1 MLKVLLQGSHRHK
14 KMATMALCTASSSW
28 WRTNCWLVP
37 RMVPRLPFFG
47 SFRGI
52 ETINQKGLVSY
63 PLHQTVYPLLL
74 SLETSS
80 GENKSR
86 GCGWF
91 VGVLKTQS
99 QTYFFMMHCGFLLT
113 KTMTIRKGK
122 EWMECC
128 WLCCLFNSKGWGR
141 FSNRQASRTI
151 VTSLQPW
158 SEVCSWVKDWQP
170 SRFGAAADIRGFGSL
185 QIGDF

>member
-1 MLKVLLQGSHRHK
+1 MKNELLIGSKNGAKTTIFWIFSWDRNHQPER
-14 KMATMALCTASSSW
+14 ASVVPFAS
-28 WRTNCWLVP
+28 NCIPLV
-37 RMVPRLPFFG
+37 V
-47 SFRGI
+47 
-52 ETINQKGLVSY
+52 VA
-63 PLHQTVYPLLL
+63 
-74 SLETSS
+74 SS
-80 GENKSR
+80 GENQSR

-99 QTYFFMMHCGFLLT
+99 QTYFFMVHCGFLLT
-113 KTMTIRKGK
+113 KTMTIGKGK
-122 EWMECC
+122 DWMECC

-141 FSNRQASRTI
+141 FSNRQASSTI

-170 SRFGAAADIRGFGSL
+170 RRFGAAADIRGFGSL

>member
-1 MLKVLLQGSHRHK
+1 MIASKSLFLSCCPGTAHIFKAFNGISSVSQLVQLHIHTWAHYTTDEGTRNIFCLSMLKVLLQGSHRHK

-74 SLETSS
+74 SHPPGRINRGDVDDLWVFSRLNLKRISS
-80 GENKSR
+80 W
-86 GCGWF
+86 CI
-91 VGVLKTQS
+91 V
-99 QTYFFMMHCGFLLT
+99 
-113 KTMTIRKGK
+113 
-122 EWMECC
+122 
-128 WLCCLFNSKGWGR
+128 
-141 FSNRQASRTI
+141 AS
-151 VTSLQPW
+151 
-158 SEVCSWVKDWQP
+158 C
-170 SRFGAAADIRGFGSL
+170 
-185 QIGDF
+185 